1 MTAAS
6 PAAAVAR
13 QALEL
18 FGTPA
23 CFARDASPSGVWAAP
38 GRVNIIGEHTDY
50 NDGFAAPMA
59 IDRYTAVAAAPRSDG
74 LLRLAS
80 AADAFLGHVA
90 EVPLDALAPPAAR
103 DWTSY
108 PAGVAWALLEAGVL
122 DRGSFGGADLAI
134 ASTVPVGA
142 GLSSSAALECATG
155 LALTGLCFPRGDDP
169 PGDPPAGGDSL
180 SPHTPLAPEVLARL
194 AQRAENSYVGVPC
207 GPLDQLAAAFGV
219 AGAVLFTDTRTRAV
233 TPYPFDLAAAGLTVL
248 VIDTKV
254 HHDLGASGYPDR
266 RAACERAARKLGVPA
281 LRDLT
286 KQGLRRAERELDEQ
300 TARRVRHV
308 VTENERVLEFA
319 RLLSPGAPFP
329 SHGASPAPQSSRPRD
344 PLPPAPQPPRPL
356 RPPQPPPPPQPP
368 QPPRPAAQH
377 PSPPPWAGTAGKLLT
392 ASHVSLR
399 DDFEVSCAELDAV
412 VEAALHA
419 GAYGARM
426 TGGGFGG
433 SAIALTSL
441 ASVAE
446 VSEAVRAALPQ
457 ADIFPAVPSRGAHQV
472 C

>member
-1 MTAAS
+1 MTAASPASPAFPASPVS

-90 EVPLDALAPPAAR
+90 EVPLDALVPPAAR

-155 LALTGLCFPRGDDP
+155 LALTALAGADL
-169 PGDPPAGGDSL
+169 PA
-180 SPHTPLAPEVLARL
+180 EVLARL

-233 TPYPFDLAAAGLTVL
+233 TPYPFDLAAAGLTLL

-286 KQGLRRAERELDEQ
+286 EQGLRRAERVLDEQ

-308 VTENERVLEFA
+308 VTENKRVLEFA

-329 SHGASPAPQSSRPRD
+329 PHGASAAPQ
-344 PLPPAPQPPRPL
+344 
-356 RPPQPPPPPQPP
+356 
-368 QPPRPAAQH
+368 

-412 VEAALHA
+412 VDAALHA

-446 VSEAVRAALPQ
+446 VSAAVRAALPR

>member
-1 MTAAS
+1 MTPAS

-13 QALEL
+13 EALEL
-18 FGTPA
+18 FGTAA
-23 CFARDASPSGVWAAP
+23 CFAPHAPPAGVWAAP
-38 GRVNIIGEHTDY
+38 GRVNVIGEHTDY

-74 LLRLAS
+74 VLRLVS
-80 AADAFLGHVA
+80 AADAYRGHVA
-90 EVPLDALAPPAAR
+90 EVPVGTLTPPAAR

-122 DRGSFGGADLAI
+122 DRGSFAGADLAI

-155 LALTGLCFPRGDDP
+155 LALAGLAGADL
-169 PGDPPAGGDSL
+169 PPA
-180 SPHTPLAPEVLARL
+180 VLARL

-219 AGAVLFTDTRTRAV
+219 EGSVLFIDTRTRAV
-233 TPYPFDLAAAGLTVL
+233 RAYPFDLPAAGLTLL

-266 RAACERAARKLGVPA
+266 RAACERAARTLGVPA

-286 KQGLRRAERELDEQ
+286 GPGLRRAERDLDEQ

-308 VTENERVLEFA
+308 VTEDERVLEFV
-319 RLLSPGAPFP
+319 RLLSAGDLSGARLDEIG
-329 SHGASPAPQSSRPRD
+329 S
-344 PLPPAPQPPRPL
+344 
-356 RPPQPPPPPQPP
+356 
-368 QPPRPAAQH
+368 
-377 PSPPPWAGTAGKLLT
+377 LLT
-392 ASHVSLR
+392 ASHISLR
-399 DDFEVSCAELDAV
+399 DDFDVSCAELDAV
-412 VEAALHA
+412 VDAALTA

-433 SAIALTSL
+433 SAIALTST
-441 ASVAE
+441 ARVEE
-446 VSEAVRAALPQ
+446 VSAAIRAALPQ
-457 ADIFPAVPSRGAHQV
+457 ADIFPAVPSPGAHQV
-472 C
+472 R

>member
-1 MTAAS
+1 MSPAF

-13 QALEL
+13 EALEL
-18 FGTPA
+18 FGTAA
-23 CFARDASPSGVWAAP
+23 CFAPEAPPVGVWAAP
-38 GRVNIIGEHTDY
+38 GRVNVIGEHTDY

-74 LLRLAS
+74 VLRLVS
-80 AADAFLGHVA
+80 AADAYRGHVA
-90 EVPLDALAPPAAR
+90 QVPLRALTPSAAR

-122 DRGSFGGADLAI
+122 DRGSFAGADLAF

-155 LALTGLCFPRGDDP
+155 LALAGLAGTDL
-169 PGDPPAGGDSL
+169 PPAM
-180 SPHTPLAPEVLARL
+180 LARL

-219 AGAVLFTDTRTRAV
+219 EGCVLFIDTRTRAV
-233 TPYPFDLAAAGLTVL
+233 TPYSFDLPSAGLTLL

-266 RAACERAARKLGVPA
+266 RAACERAARTLGVPA

-286 KQGLRRAERELDEQ
+286 EQGLRRAGRDLDEQ

-308 VTENERVLEFA
+308 VTEDERVLEFV
-319 RLLSPGAPFP
+319 RLLSAGDLSGA
-329 SHGASPAPQSSRPRD
+329 R
-344 PLPPAPQPPRPL
+344 L
-356 RPPQPPPPPQPP
+356 
-368 QPPRPAAQH
+368 AAI
-377 PSPPPWAGTAGKLLT
+377 GRLLT
-392 ASHVSLR
+392 ASHRSLR
-399 DDFEVSCAELDAV
+399 DDFEVSCAELDAAV
-412 VEAALHA
+412 DAALSA

-441 ASVAE
+441 PRVE
-446 VSEAVRAALPQ
+446 TVSAAIRATLPQ
-457 ADIFPAVPSRGAHQV
+457 ADIFQATPSHAAHHLP

>member
-1 MTAAS
+1 MIAAS
-6 PAAAVAR
+6 PARSVAR

-18 FGTPA
+18 FRTPGAVSPETPA
-23 CFARDASPSGVWAAP
+23 AGVWAAP
-38 GRVNIIGEHTDY
+38 GRVNVIGEHTDY

-74 LLRLAS
+74 LLRMISS
-80 AADAFLGHVA
+80 AYRDCVT
-90 EVPLDALAPPAAR
+90 EVPLDALSPSVSAAAR

-108 PAGVAWALLEAGVL
+108 PAGVAWALLDAGVL
-122 DRGSFGGADLAI
+122 DPGSFGGADLAV
-134 ASTVPVGA
+134 ASSVPVGA

-155 LALTGLCFPRGDDP
+155 LALTGLSGAD
-169 PGDPPAGGDSL
+169 
-180 SPHTPLAPEVLARL
+180 LAPAALARL

-207 GPLDQLAAAFGV
+207 GPLDQLAAVFGV
-219 AGAVLFTDTRTRAV
+219 AGAVLFIDTRTRAV
-233 TPYPFDLAAAGLTVL
+233 APYPFGLPAAGLTLL

-266 RAACERAARKLGVPA
+266 RAACERAARELGVPA

-286 KQGLRRAERELDEQ
+286 ADGLRRAERELDDR

-308 VTENERVLEFA
+308 VTEDERVLEFVALLSTGDLSGA
-319 RLLSPGAPFP
+319 RLEA
-329 SHGASPAPQSSRPRD
+329 
-344 PLPPAPQPPRPL
+344 
-356 RPPQPPPPPQPP
+356 
-368 QPPRPAAQH
+368 
-377 PSPPPWAGTAGKLLT
+377 AGKLLT
-392 ASHVSLR
+392 ASHISLR

-412 VEAALHA
+412 VDAALRA

-441 ASVAE
+441 DRADAISA
-446 VSEAVRAALPQ
+446 AVREALPS

-472 C
+472 G